1 MRTLA
6 YWLCNLSTLTVLL
19 QRSFKTTRTAIST
32 PQRRRFSS
40 ERIFHG
46 NQTSN
51 AGLAYLSGQSVVG
64 SVGLPQVEAKYP
76 ALLFKQQLVDL
87 IEKVYGMISDSVK
100 KELNPL
106 LELCIQVL
114 LPEKWILVQTFCPHW
129 TMSKHNTCQDPRT
142 SHSSIAKGNLNGM
155 GQQNQLTHWLGIV
168 KILTSYLDVLR
179 ANHVNAKL
187 LLTCPLWHPSVK
199 SSECTCLTLSNL
211 QVPSIL
217 VHKLFTQIFSLID
230 VQLFNR

>member
-1 MRTLA
+1 
-6 YWLCNLSTLTVLL
+6 
-19 QRSFKTTRTAIST
+19 
-32 PQRRRFSS
+32 
-40 ERIFHG
+40 
-46 NQTSN
+46 
-51 AGLAYLSGQSVVG
+51 
-64 SVGLPQVEAKYP
+64 
-76 ALLFKQQLVDL
+76 
-87 IEKVYGMISDSVK
+87 MISDSVK

-155 GQQNQLTHWLGIV
+155 GQQNQLT
-168 KILTSYLDVLR
+168 SYLDVLR
-179 ANHVNAKL
+179 ANHVSAKL